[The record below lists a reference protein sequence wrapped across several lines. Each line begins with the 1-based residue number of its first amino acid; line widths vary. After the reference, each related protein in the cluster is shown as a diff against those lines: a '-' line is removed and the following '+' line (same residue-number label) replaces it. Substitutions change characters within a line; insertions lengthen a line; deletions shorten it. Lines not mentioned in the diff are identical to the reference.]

1 MTGIYCNEQPRTT
14 EKKHA
19 ADQFSAACW
28 GHDQATRPLMPAAV
42 ENISAGGYDP
52 AFFEQLAKVEDRHFW
67 FKARNRLI
75 FGIASKLTSGLNPGY
90 RVLEVGCGTG
100 NVLRV
105 LRQACPDGKVVGLE
119 LWLDG
124 LRFAQQRSNG
134 PLVQGDV
141 RNSPFGKP
149 FELIGMFDV
158 LEHIPEE
165 AETLVALREALAPG
179 GRLML
184 TVPAHQYLW
193 SYFDEAAQHCRRY
206 SSTQIRD
213 RLTEAGFQVEFLSEF
228 MTCIFPMVW
237 LFRRLANRQ
246 QGSEDAR
253 TRAMREFRV
262 LPVINGLL
270 TAMLRLEVF
279 WVSRGWRLPIGTSLI
294 AIARK
299 Q

>member
-1 MTGIYCNEQPRTT
+1 
-14 EKKHA
+14 
-19 ADQFSAACW
+19 
-28 GHDQATRPLMPAAV
+28 MPAAV
-42 ENISAGGYDP
+42 ESISSGGYDP
-52 AFFEQLAKVEDRHFW
+52 SFFQQLAKIEDRHFW
-67 FKARNRLI
+67 FRARNRLI
-75 FGIASKLTSGLNPGY
+75 FEITRKLTSGRDPGY

-105 LRQACPDGKVVGLE
+105 LRQACPDGTVVGLE

-124 LRFAQQRSNG
+124 LRFAQQRSRG

-165 AETLVALREALAPG
+165 LETLVALREALAPG

-206 SSTQIRD
+206 SSREIRA
-213 RLTEAGFQVEFLSEF
+213 RLIEAGFEVEFLSQF
-228 MTCIFPMVW
+228 MTCTFPIVW
-237 LFRRLANRQ
+237 LFRKIATRRRAS
-246 QGSEDAR
+246 GSEDAK
-253 TRAMREFRV
+253 TLALREFRV
-262 LPVINGLL
+262 VPVINGLL
-270 TAMLRLEVF
+270 TAMLRLETF
-279 WVSRGWRLPIGTSLI
+279 WLNRGWRLPIGTSLI
-294 AIARK
+294 VIARK
-299 Q
+299 G